1 MGAGDRRVQRLPDS
15 LLRGIE
21 NRLRRNPERLAW
33 TILLI
38 SFAICVGLAVGVP
51 LGIRWL
57 IINLTTPLQ
66 AVADVARNDVQVQ
79 SPFGQIRTI
88 QAATTPG
95 DGEVR
100 EGDVLRLSENAEAVL
115 TVSDPRAGT
124 TLCQIVLYPNSQ
136 LGLITLRAPRFS
148 QSPNAYRLELRLESG
163 RARINATFPLTRP
176 VEATIFTPQAEVVL
190 TEPGSYAL
198 EVGQGETQVAVIDG
212 WARVEAQGQSVV
224 LRQEQR
230 TQVQANEPPPP
241 QPLPAARNLI
251 RDGNFTTPVLNSAW
265 ISYTQALKPPP
276 GTAEVVNL
284 GGRNV
289 LRFRRQGE
297 DHAETGIIQ
306 NIGNGDV
313 RGFSTLRLHLLLQVL
328 FQDVPVCGTLG
339 SECPIMVELRYKD
352 EQGTDRSWFQG
363 FYYLDGPD
371 PKYCVQCGGIQDD
384 HRRVLQNVAVPYD
397 SDNLMEVL
405 TRNGLPKPARVL
417 WLRIYASGHSFD
429 AAVSEVELLAQE

>member
-1 MGAGDRRVQRLPDS
+1 MRS
-15 LLRGIE
+15 
-21 NRLRRNPERLAW
+21 NPERLAW

-51 LGIRWL
+51 VGIRWL

-66 AVADVARNDVQVQ
+66 AVADVARSDVQVQ
-79 SPFGQIRTI
+79 SPIGQIRTI

-95 DGEVR
+95 DSEVR
-100 EGDVLRLSENAEAVL
+100 EGDVLRLGENAEAVL

-148 QSPNAYRLELRLESG
+148 QSPNAYRLEFRLESG

-176 VEATIFTPQAEVVL
+176 VETTLLTPQAQVLL

-224 LRQEQR
+224 LREEQR
-230 TQVQANEPPPP
+230 TQVRANEPPPP

-251 RDGNFTTPVLNSAW
+251 RDGNFSDPVPNSAW

-297 DHAETGIIQ
+297 DHAETGVVQTIE
-306 NIGNGDV
+306 NGDV
-313 RGFSTLRLHLLLQVL
+313 RGFSTLRLHLLLQLL

-339 SECPIMVELRYKD
+339 SECPIMMELRYKD

-384 HRRVLQNVAVPYD
+384 HRQVLQGIAVPYD

-405 TRNGLPKPARVL
+405 ARNGLPKPARVL
-417 WLRIYASGHSFD
+417 WLRIYASGHNFD